1 MWLWNTS
8 LQCQQI
14 QKQTVIQLAEKHLTL
29 NFSCPKLPDLLHV
42 IPTNLFLKDFSC
54 WETRS
59 HSSCR
64 DTQTF
69 ILNKNL
75 PNSPKYFSPVI
86 EHSLSFVYLLF
97 NNDKLWGV
105 LHTPVKWCCCLCK
118 EEVNLHRK
126 SLIYQINLWTTA
138 VQQVSCFFLAC
149 SAMKIYFIKLI
160 NTS

>member
-14 QKQTVIQLAEKHLTL
+14 QKHTVIQLAEKHLTL

-42 IPTNLFLKDFSC
+42 IPTNLFLKVFSC

-75 PNSPKYFSPVI
+75 PNSPKYFSPVT
-86 EHSLSFVYLLF
+86 EHSLYLFICFLTMINF
-97 NNDKLWGV
+97 EA
-105 LHTPVKWCCCLCK
+105 KWCCCLCK

-138 VQQVSCFFLAC
+138 AQQVSCFFLAC
-149 SAMKIYFIKLI
+149 SVMKIYFIKLI